1 MRQLC
6 KLLSD
11 SFGRNVEQLIVSKRI
26 ESSKKIINTHPSSTH
41 PHGFIVATAEN
52 LLQLFD
58 ADFGCLSI
66 GEEAKVRSV
75 VLIPARVTDGSL

>member
-6 KLLSD
+6 KLLAD

-26 ESSKKIINTHPSSTH
+26 ESSRKIINTHPSSTH

-66 GEEAKVRSV
+66 GEEAKVRLV
-75 VLIPARVTDGSL
+75 VSISADITKRGL